1 MDGGT
6 GMSQIPGEY
15 ILAFLGMV
23 FSAVFLLSQ
32 GVVVPV
38 FGEASRM
45 RKRIRSRLH
54 LVEKASHLPNMQTVL
69 RQKYLRRL
77 SPFEAGLEQLP
88 VMEALAQMIEQ
99 SGHTYRAYRVLLLGL
114 LLAMLMGVAL
124 WLLVQLWWVALPVAC
139 AVFWLPLLKIA
150 SDRGKR
156 FALFEEGLPD
166 ALDAMCRALRA
177 GHPFNETLHLV
188 ADEHK
193 GPVAYEFGLTFADIN
208 YGNDVRRAML
218 GLLERMPSMTVM
230 MLVTSILIH
239 RETGGNLTEVLE
251 RLSSLIRG
259 RFRFQRKVKTLSA
272 EGRMSAWVLVAIPF
286 VLAATILVTSPS
298 YIPMLVKEPLGQKL
312 IMGAFVSMLL
322 GIFWIRKII
331 RIQV

>member
-1 MDGGT
+1 MN
-6 GMSQIPGEY
+6 QIPGEF

-23 FSAVFLLSQ
+23 FTAVFLLSQ
-32 GVVVPV
+32 GLVVPV
-38 FGEASRM
+38 FGEAGKV

-54 LVEKASHLPNMQTVL
+54 VLERASNLPNMQTVL

-77 SPFEAGLEQLP
+77 SPLEARLEQLP
-88 VMEALAQMIEQ
+88 AMEALAQMIEQ
-99 SGHTYRAYRVLLLGL
+99 SGHDYRAYRVLLLGL
-114 LLAMLMGVAL
+114 ILGVVTGIAL
-124 WLLVQLWWVALPVAC
+124 WLFTQVWWLALPLAL
-139 AVFWLPLLKIA
+139 AVCWLPVLKVA
-150 SDRGKR
+150 RDRGKR
-156 FALFEEGLPD
+156 FAQFEEDLPD

-177 GHPFNETLHLV
+177 GHPFNETLQLV
-188 ADEHK
+188 AEEHQ
-193 GPVAYEFGLTFADIN
+193 GPVAHEFGLTFADIN

-230 MLVTSILIH
+230 MLVTSVLIH
-239 RETGGNLTEVLE
+239 RDTGGNLTEVLE

-272 EGRMSAWVLVAIPF
+272 EGRMSGWILVSVPF
-286 VLAATILVTSPS
+286 VLAAAIVLSSPA
-298 YIPMLVKEPLGQKL
+298 YLPLLLKEPIGQK
-312 IMGAFVSMLL
+312 MVMAAFVGMLL

>member
-1 MDGGT
+1 
-6 GMSQIPGEY
+6 MSQLPTEF

-23 FSAVFLLSQ
+23 FVAVFLLSQ
-32 GVVVPV
+32 GLVVPV
-38 FGEASRM
+38 FGEASKI
-45 RKRIRSRLH
+45 RKRIRSRLDVLEH
-54 LVEKASHLPNMQTVL
+54 ASNLPNMQTVL
-69 RQKYLRRL
+69 RQKYLKRL
-77 SPFEAGLEQLP
+77 SPLEAAFEQLP
-88 VMEALAQMIEQ
+88 FMERLAQMIEQ
-99 SGHTYRAYRVLLLGL
+99 AGHEYRAYRVLLLGVVLALVASACVWL
-114 LLAMLMGVAL
+114 LLK
-124 WLLVQLWWVALPVAC
+124 LWWAALILGAM
-139 AVFWLPLLKIA
+139 VFWIPVLKIS
-150 SDRGKR
+150 SDRSRR
-156 FALFEEGLPD
+156 FAAFEEGLPD

-177 GHPFNETLHLV
+177 GHPFNETLRLV
-188 ADEHK
+188 AEEHK
-193 GPVAYEFGLTFADIN
+193 GPVAHEFGLTFADIN

-286 VLAATILVTSPS
+286 VLSAGIMLTSPK
-298 YIPMLVKEPLGQKL
+298 YLPLLINEPIGQKL
-312 IMGAFVSMLL
+312 VMAAFVAMVL